1 MVRFHLSP
9 PQTPYLRKYEDVW
22 NLEYKVYILKK
33 HIEKYIEEYNI
44 GKLDIQNLIAILI
57 SRIQLNQKKRQC

>member
-1 MVRFHLSP
+1 MF
-9 PQTPYLRKYEDVW
+9 E
-22 NLEYKVYILKK
+22 KK

>member
-1 MVRFHLSP
+1 MF
-9 PQTPYLRKYEDVW
+9 E
-22 NLEYKVYILKK
+22 KK

-57 SRIQLNQKKRQC
+57 SRIQLNQKRDNVKHENVKNNVRLFKK